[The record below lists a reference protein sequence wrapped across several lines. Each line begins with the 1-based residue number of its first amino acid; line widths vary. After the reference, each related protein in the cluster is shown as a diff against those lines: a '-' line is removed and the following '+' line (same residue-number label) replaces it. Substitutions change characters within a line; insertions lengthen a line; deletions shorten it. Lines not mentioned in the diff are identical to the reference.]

1 MCVKGWCGMSYYL
14 IDEKPLKLTLSIN
27 CVEWNVRTGEGFM
40 SHYHKPLELIAVIDG
55 QMLCTSDTQKY
66 TLNKGDILLFNPY
79 TIHEGVATT
88 NNTKYY
94 CLTFTPSK
102 VFYYKESVLFTCG
115 EALENQISS
124 FNEYYTG
131 DDAVEIFEYIR
142 KINLN
147 LNTHTPTSET
157 TVLSQLYG
165 LISCL
170 FEKFYNEN
178 KISTTSKRD
187 IRFLIN
193 LSNFLADN
201 YAENITSSHAA
212 NALFMSASHFSHLVR
227 RHFSVSFSK
236 YLCQYRIIVAIN
248 KYTNSGMNVKEIAS
262 AVGFN
267 DYCYFSRAFKG
278 YTGKSPAVYFGKWKK

>member
-1 MCVKGWCGMSYYL
+1 MSYYL

-40 SHYHKPLELIAVIDG
+40 SHYHKPLELIAVTEG
-55 QMLCTSDTQKY
+55 QMLCTSDTKKY
-66 TLNKGDILLFNPY
+66 TLNKGNVLLFNPY
-79 TIHEGVATT
+79 TIHEGFATLD
-88 NNTKYY
+88 NTKYY

-102 VFYYKESVLFTCG
+102 IFNYKDSVLFACG

-124 FNEYYTG
+124 FDEYYTG
-131 DDAVEIFEYIR
+131 DNAVEIFDCIR

-157 TVLSQLYG
+157 IVLSQLYG
-165 LISCL
+165 LMSHL

-178 KISTTSKRD
+178 KLNAMSKRD
-187 IRFLIN
+187 IKFLIN

-212 NALFMSASHFSHLVR
+212 KALLMSTSHFSHLVR
-227 RHFSVSFSK
+227 RHFTVSFSK
-236 YLCQYRIIVAIN
+236 YLCQYRIIAAIN

-278 YTGKSPAVYFGKWKK
+278 YTGKSPAVYFGKWKKRQQ